1 LPSGFAGGEVPSP
14 MPLADTSAVQ
24 PDRTIAPGDGMLT
37 PGREEEYF
45 ALGRRALELVRFSGE
60 LCDKP
65 HYERILDLP
74 CGHGRV
80 LRWLQAH
87 YHYARIVAC
96 DLDAAGVAFCRER
109 FGAVGVVSRRD
120 LSRVEFDTGF
130 DLVWCGSLLTH
141 LPPEQ
146 WPAVMD
152 CFERWTAE
160 CGVIVLTLQGRIF
173 TTLLARGQRNLAEN
187 IDKARLLRNFAATG
201 AAFEPY
207 CERPDEPY
215 GVAVASPE
223 FVGRWLQ
230 RYPHLILRAYL
241 EQAWGV
247 QDVAI
252 LYKATGYN
260 EPILGGCS
268 RAVAPG

>member
-1 LPSGFAGGEVPSP
+1 

-24 PDRTIAPGDGMLT
+24 PDRTIAPGDGMLAA
-37 PGREEEYF
+37 GRTEEYF
-45 ALGRRALELVRFSGE
+45 ELGRRALELVRFSGA

-74 CGHGRV
+74 CGYGRV
-80 LRWLQAH
+80 LRWLAAH

-109 FGAVGVVSRRD
+109 FGAVGVVSHVD
-120 LSRVEFDTGF
+120 LERVDFDTRF

-141 LPPEQ
+141 LPPQ
-146 WPAVMD
+146 RWPAVLAR
-152 CFERWTAE
+152 FAQWTAE

-173 TTLLARGQRNLAEN
+173 ASLLARGQSNLAEN
-187 IDKARLLRNFAATG
+187 IDKARLLRNFAADG
-201 AAFEPY
+201 VAFEPY
-207 CERPDEPY
+207 CERPHEAY
-215 GVAVASPE
+215 GVALASPGY
-223 FVGRWLQ
+223 VGGWLQ

-247 QDVAI
+247 QDVVV
-252 LYKATGYN
+252 LYKATGFN
-260 EPILGGCS
+260 EPLWGED
-268 RAVAPG
+268 RAGQRH